1 MHLGSLLFYHEP
13 LYNFH
18 NVYGILIWE
27 TEDMY
32 GISIKKFK
40 GDYLCVQ
47 KSKCKLVKNFKET
60 FEQTFVLLAH
70 FKKWW
75 FTKHKDIWQYIL
87 IQALNQKQN
96 YLPFSA
102 IAK

>member
-1 MHLGSLLFYHEP
+1 MQLGTLVYYHEP

-18 NVYGILIWE
+18 HVYGILIWE
-27 TEDMY
+27 SEDFY

-47 KSKCKLVKNFKET
+47 KSKCIIIQNSI
-60 FEQTFVLLAH
+60 EQTFYLLAH
-70 FKKWW
+70 FKNWW
-75 FTKHKDIWQYIL
+75 FTQHKDIWQYIL
-87 IQALNQKQN
+87 IQALHDQN
-96 YLPFSA
+96 YLPSVNA